1 MKLMPSQALNKI
13 EKALKCTFKNKNL
26 LKKALTH
33 SSARVSVRTDSNEV
47 LEFLGDA
54 VLELI
59 VREFLIKKFPNIDE
73 GQLNQLKKRYTS
85 EEVLCQIG
93 KTVGIGE
100 FLIMDKGEELTG
112 GRERC
117 SNISAGIEAV
127 FGAIYLDRGLAYAK
141 KYFQKVFLGKRFRI
155 PQDYKSLVNQWVMVN
170 KKEAEYKVIKEEG
183 PPHKKIFYVALFI
196 NGKEVSAGEGNS
208 KKNAEQDAAKNF
220 LKKIKTANLKKNEE

>member
-1 MKLMPSQALNKI
+1 MLSQALNKI
-13 EKALKCTFKNKNL
+13 EKELKCSFKNKNL
-26 LKKALTH
+26 LRKALTH
-33 SSARVSVRTDSNEV
+33 SSATSSVRTDSNEV

-85 EEVLCQIG
+85 EEVLCKIG

-117 SNISAGIEAV
+117 SNISAGIEAL

-141 KYFQKVFLGKRFRI
+141 KYFQKIFLGKRFRLS
-155 PQDYKSLVNQWVMVN
+155 QDYKSLVNQWAMTN
-170 KKEAEYKVIKEEG
+170 KKEVEYKVIKEEG
-183 PPHKKIFYVALFI
+183 QPHKKIFYVALFV
-196 NGKEVSAGEGNS
+196 NGKEISEGKGKN

-220 LKKIKTANLKKNEE
+220 LKKIKTVKLKENDK

>member
-1 MKLMPSQALNKI
+1 MRLQPLNKI
-13 EKALKCTFKNKNL
+13 EKNLGFNFKNKTL

-33 SSARVSVRTDSNEV
+33 SSGASAHRTESNEI

-59 VREFLIKKFPNIDE
+59 VREFIIEKFPDVDE
-73 GQLNQLKKRYTS
+73 GKLNQLKKRYTS
-85 EEVLCQIG
+85 EEVLCKIG

-117 SNISAGIEAV
+117 SNISAGIEAL

-141 KYFQKVFLGKRFRI
+141 KYFQKIFLGKRFRLS
-155 PQDYKSLVNQWVMVN
+155 QDYKSLVNQWAMAN
-170 KKEAEYKVIKEEG
+170 KKELEYKVIKEEG

-196 NGKEVSAGEGNS
+196 NGKEISAGKGKN

-220 LKKIKTANLKKNEE
+220 LKKIKTAKLEKNEE